1 MAAAVVFECPHCNES
16 IVVQR
21 NEINCAI
28 FRHAIFRDTLEPID
42 PHASK
47 QTCDALVRD
56 EKVYGCGKPFRL
68 VNDVPEVCDYV

>member
-1 MAAAVVFECPHCNES
+1 MAASLVFECPHCNES

-47 QTCDALVRD
+47 EACDALVRN
-56 EKVYGCGKPFRL
+56 EKVHGCGKPFRL